1 MAYNDDPLKQI
12 KDPKDIQGIS
22 EDIYNQAM
30 IPQTSTAMIPQTP
43 TGLEGKG
50 SGAMAQAQGPMGA
63 METIKR
69 NTSTPFAMKGS
80 PFQLSINQSKIMD
93 TDKDGDIDKKDLKTL
108 RNE

>member
-1 MAYNDDPLKQI
+1 MAYNDDPLKQM
-12 KDPKDIQGIS
+12 KDPKDLQGIS
-22 EDIYNQAM
+22 EDIYNQ
-30 IPQTSTAMIPQTP
+30 AMIPQTP

-80 PFQLSINQSKIMD
+80 PFNMEDLSGDGEITQKDVLIGKGVIDNDGNKI
-93 TDKDGDIDKKDLKTL
+93 K
-108 RNE
+108 N

>member
-1 MAYNDDPLKQI
+1 MVYNDDPLKQM

-30 IPQTSTAMIPQTP
+30 IPQTP

-50 SGAMAQAQGPMGA
+50 SGAMGV
-63 METIKR
+63 METIRR
-69 NTSTPFAMKGS
+69 NTSTGFAMKKS
-80 PFQLSINQSKIMD
+80 PFKLSINQSKIMD

>member
-1 MAYNDDPLKQI
+1 MVYNDDPLKQM

-22 EDIYNQAM
+22 EDIYNQ
-30 IPQTSTAMIPQTP
+30 AMIPQTP

-50 SGAMAQAQGPMGA
+50 SGAMAQAQGPIGV
-63 METIKR
+63 METIRR
-69 NTSTPFAMKGS
+69 NTSTGFAMKKS
-80 PFQLSINQSKIMD
+80 PFKLSINQSKIMD

>member
-30 IPQTSTAMIPQTP
+30 IPQPTTMIQQPI

-69 NTSTPFAMKGS
+69 NTSTPFAMKES

>member
-1 MAYNDDPLKQI
+1 MVYNDDPLKQM

-22 EDIYNQAM
+22 EDIYNQ
-30 IPQTSTAMIPQTP
+30 AMIPQTP

-50 SGAMAQAQGPMGA
+50 SGAMAQAQGPRGA
-63 METIKR
+63 METIRR
-69 NTSTPFAMKGS
+69 NISTGFTMKES